1 MLESCQLKGKRVVNP
16 IIDWSDTD
24 IWTYAAAEKIEMN
37 PLYCEGFRR
46 VGCVGCP
53 MAGAAMRKK
62 EFARY
67 PKIKAAY
74 IRAFE
79 RMLERRR
86 ERGLLCDWQTGV
98 DVYHWWMEDGVITS
112 QTVMSEFEEA

>member
-53 MAGAAMRKK
+53 MAGTAMRKM

-86 ERGLLCDWQTGV
+86 ERGLPCDWQTGV
-98 DVYHWWMEDGVITS
+98 DAYHWWMDDGVMTS
-112 QTVMSEFEEA
+112 QTVMSEFEED

>member
-1 MLESCQLKGKRVVNP
+1 MVNP

-24 IWTYAAAEKIEMN
+24 IWAYASAEKIEMN

-53 MAGAAMRKK
+53 MAGTAMRKM

-86 ERGLLCDWQTGV
+86 ERGLSCDWQTRCRCLPLV
-98 DVYHWWMEDGVITS
+98 DGGRGDDIADGDERV
-112 QTVMSEFEEA
+112 